1 MNTTDL
7 NDDIADLADL
17 LGGEPEP
24 LPEEEADLRA
34 AQGAAAMA
42 AMRAGVRARAAF
54 LAANPAADVL
64 AADAAERAAA
74 SMWWG
79 RFAAYA
85 EGRAE
90 E

>member
-1 MNTTDL
+1 MTTITDLTTD
-7 NDDIADLADL
+7 DAAAL
-17 LGGEPEP
+17 LGGYPEP

-54 LAANPAADVL
+54 VAANPAADVL
-64 AADAAERAAA
+64 AADAAERAAV
-74 SMWWG
+74 SCWWG